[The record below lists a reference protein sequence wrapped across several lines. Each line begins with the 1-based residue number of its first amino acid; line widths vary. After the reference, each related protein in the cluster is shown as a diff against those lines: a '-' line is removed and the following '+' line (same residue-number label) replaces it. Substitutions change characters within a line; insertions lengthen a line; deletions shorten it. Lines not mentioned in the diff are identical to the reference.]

1 MSIYNGP
8 PRPGARGG
16 RDQFNWE
23 NVKAD
28 KDREF
33 YLGHSV
39 KALTGRWQKGRDVYW
54 YNKEK
59 SNRQDMKSEIDAVKA
74 REEQLMLEALGI
86 KPKTIS
92 QFQNPRLTNNELNE
106 IVNGRKNPDEVSQTE
121 ETKFHEEHEGEAQ
134 RVKGL
139 GYSKGCGVLTMN
151 SGTFKTVLPGE
162 GIEQESLRQ
171 VNAKLPLSYPSTNV
185 RSSGLLDIESKK
197 RSEKVS
203 KHIPKEEKRKHKEE
217 RRREKKL
224 RREKEKHRG
233 NDYSLEEKLKK
244 QRNKRS
250 RENDS
255 ENSDSN
261 DSQRSDSN
269 SENDQHNND
278 YYLQKVRERRG
289 ADTNSFREDE
299 EEPSQRNSIYDSK
312 ASGRRQGDDYKRG
325 RRSSSS
331 RSPKRDDYRSR
342 SRSPRRRSF
351 DSRSRSPERSN
362 YRRRGRSPDRDECRQ
377 SSKREKFRRSD
388 SRSQSRSPPLSK
400 RRDFDASRSPRRR
413 RDENHSYSPRR
424 K

>member
-1 MSIYNGP
+1 
-8 PRPGARGG
+8 
-16 RDQFNWE
+16 
-23 NVKAD
+23 
-28 KDREF
+28 
-33 YLGHSV
+33 
-39 KALTGRWQKGRDVYW
+39 
-54 YNKEK
+54 
-59 SNRQDMKSEIDAVKA
+59 
-74 REEQLMLEALGI
+74 
-86 KPKTIS
+86 
-92 QFQNPRLTNNELNE
+92 
-106 IVNGRKNPDEVSQTE
+106 
-121 ETKFHEEHEGEAQ
+121 
-134 RVKGL
+134 
-139 GYSKGCGVLTMN
+139 MN

-312 ASGRRQGDDYKRG
+312 ASGGDRVMIINEEEGLAAVEVPNVMIIAAVVEALDGEVLTVEAVVLSVVITVVEAAAQIVMNVDKA
-325 RRSSSS
+325 RSAKSFVVVTVGANLEALLFQRDAILMHLVAHGVGVMKTIPIVLVGS
-331 RSPKRDDYRSR
+331 RELYNIKSPTHFY
-342 SRSPRRRSF
+342 
-351 DSRSRSPERSN
+351 
-362 YRRRGRSPDRDECRQ
+362 
-377 SSKREKFRRSD
+377 
-388 SRSQSRSPPLSK
+388 
-400 RRDFDASRSPRRR
+400 
-413 RDENHSYSPRR
+413 HT
-424 K
+424 